1 MKHTR
6 HISGTVPA
14 GHMSEMTG
22 VAGMVIA
29 CLRHWN
35 RGGAAAAL
43 GLLRD
48 RMGETRAGSSF
59 EALQDLADV
68 LEAGMR
74 RPLRC
79 HTPDCPCVGCDE
91 AAFARFVEEAAFGT
105 REDALML
112 ASLFVESRGILS
124 LSDAAERLGL
134 HLHRAALCKDRQH
147 IPDPVSQTRH

>member
-22 VAGMVIA
+22 VAGMVIT

-35 RGGAAAAL
+35 RGGAAAAF
-43 GLLRD
+43 GLLRNHMD
-48 RMGETRAGSSF
+48 ETQAGASV
-59 EALQDLADV
+59 EALQNLAHV
-68 LEAGMR
+68 LEAGIR

-79 HTPDCPCVGCDE
+79 HQPDCPCVGTDE
-91 AAFARFVEEAAFGT
+91 AAFARFVEEAAFGA

-112 ASLFVESRGILS
+112 ASLLVEPRGILS
-124 LSDAAERLGL
+124 LTDAAERLGL
-134 HLHRAALCKDRQH
+134 HLHRAALCQSRQR